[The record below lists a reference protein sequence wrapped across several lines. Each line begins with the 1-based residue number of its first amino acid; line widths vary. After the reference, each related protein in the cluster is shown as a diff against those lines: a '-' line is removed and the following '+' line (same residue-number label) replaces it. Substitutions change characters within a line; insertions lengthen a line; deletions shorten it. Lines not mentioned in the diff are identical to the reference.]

1 MEVSIC
7 LDRVSTLWKRTSRLS
22 KNSWQFEKWHLN
34 KSQWSLFYKVSICL
48 YFYLCLNRDTWSRHF
63 EKRHLDCQKILDS
76 LKNDILTNLN
86 KVYAIKSQFV
96 SIFIFVSIETL
107 DRDTLKKDISTVKKF
122 MTVWKMTFWQIST
135 KSMLYSLDLS
145 RFLSLSQSRLLIK
158 TIQKRHLDCWESLD
172 TLKKDISILILISLD
187 SQDLQSYFFSFNKNE
202 IRT

>member
-1 MEVSIC
+1 MIV
-7 LDRVSTLWKRTSRLS
+7 
-22 KNSWQFEKWHLN
+22 
-34 KSQWSLFYKVSICL
+34 
-48 YFYLCLNRDTWSRHF
+48 SRHF
-63 EKRHLDCQKILDS
+63 EKGHLDCQKILDS

-86 KVYAIKSQFV
+86 EVYSIKSQFV